1 MILIPLI
8 PGGVKGHQKV
18 DVTSTFPLVTVTPS
32 TELSHSPT
40 LQGVQRPHQFDQGVA
55 GGGAPGGGG
64 PRRGGAW
71 GCSPSRPPRGETGAS
86 GAGAQNL
93 RKENQQRDE
102 QDVERRRGMGLGS
115 NTVTNQK
122 VVTEFR

>member
-55 GGGAPGGGG
+55 GGVGHQGGDGPGAGGL
-64 PRRGGAW
+64 GGALPL
-71 GCSPSRPPRGETGAS
+71 GPLG
-86 GAGAQNL
+86 
-93 RKENQQRDE
+93 
-102 QDVERRRGMGLGS
+102 ERRVLQGPALK
-115 NTVTNQK
+115 T
-122 VVTEFR
+122 